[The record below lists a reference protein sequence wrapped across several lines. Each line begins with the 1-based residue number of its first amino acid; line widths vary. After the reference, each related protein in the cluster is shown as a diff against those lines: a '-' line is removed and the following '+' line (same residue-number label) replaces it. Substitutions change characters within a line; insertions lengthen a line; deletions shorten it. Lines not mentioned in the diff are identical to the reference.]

1 MMNKSVVVIGGGPAG
16 LCSAIE
22 VARAGGQVL
31 VIDENH
37 KAGGQLFKQIHKFF
51 GSKEHRAG
59 IRGIHIG
66 EMLLKEAK
74 DLGIEIWLNTE
85 AVGINANKEIW
96 VVQNKKKSFMIHA
109 ERIIIAT
116 GAQENPI
123 NFPGWTLPGV
133 MGAGAAQTMMNIHRV
148 KPGNKVLMVGSGNV
162 GVIVSYQLMQA
173 GIKVAGIV
181 DVTQKPGGYEVHMA
195 KLRRAGVPFYPRH
208 TIKRALGS
216 HCVEG
221 AEIVEVDKDLNPIE
235 GSEKVLDVDTI
246 CLATGFTPLGELAWM
261 AGCAF
266 EFNPSLGGHIPVHDE
281 HMETSIKGIF
291 VAGDITGIEEASIAM
306 EEGRMAG
313 IAVAKSLGLYEK
325 EEYMERIV
333 CVKNRLSQLRHNINE
348 GKNQNSIHLPTKGRL
363 LKGAVAIIE
372 CTQEIPCNPCEA
384 SCPKHAITIGERI
397 SNTPKIDY
405 EKCIGCGLCI
415 PACPGQAISLRNYA
429 FSEEE
434 VALSIPYEFLPLPKT
449 GETVTAVD
457 RKGQEVCS
465 AKVVRVAES
474 PKYEGTAVVTISYP
488 RKFFYQVASIK
499 K

>member
-22 VARAGGQVL
+22 VAKAGGEVL

-51 GSKEHRAG
+51 GSKEHKAG
-59 IRGIHIG
+59 MTGIHIG
-66 EMLLKEAK
+66 EMLLKEAE

-85 AVGINANKEIW
+85 AVGLNANKEVW
-96 VVQNKKKSFMIHA
+96 VIQNKKKSLTVQG

-148 KPGNKVLMVGSGNV
+148 RPGNKVLMVGSGNV
-162 GVIVSYQLMQA
+162 GVIVSYQLIQT
-173 GIKVAGIV
+173 GIEVAGII
-181 DVTQKPGGYEVHMA
+181 DVGEKAGGYEVHMA

-216 HCVEG
+216 TCVEG
-221 AEIVEVDKDLNPIE
+221 AEIVEVDEHFKPIE
-235 GSEKVLDVDTI
+235 GSEKILDVDTI

-266 EFNPSLGGHIPVHDE
+266 LYNPSLGGHIPVHDE
-281 HMETSIKGIF
+281 NMETSIKGIY

-313 IAVAKSLGLYEK
+313 LAVAWSLGLYEK
-325 EEYMERIV
+325 EEYIKYAAS
-333 CVKNRLSQLRHNINE
+333 VKNRLSQLRHNIHE
-348 GKNQNSIHLPTKGRL
+348 GKSQKSMVLPSKERL
-363 LKGAVAIIE
+363 LKGAVAIVE

-384 SCPKHAITIGERI
+384 SCPRHAIMIGDQI

-405 EKCIGCGLCI
+405 EKCIGCGLCV
-415 PACPGQAISLRNYA
+415 PACPGQAITLRDYI

-434 VALSIPYEFLPLPKT
+434 VALSIPYEFLPLPKK
-449 GETVTAVD
+449 GENVMAVNKD
-457 RKGQEVCS
+457 GQAVCP
-465 AKVVRVAES
+465 AKVVRVVQS

-488 RKFFYQVASIK
+488 RKFFYEVASIK
-499 K
+499 I